1 MNLGAEAATRE
12 PALIHLPDRKY
23 HGGDWI
29 LSLPKLTIYNLLL
42 GFSTSFNAAC
52 RIALSFPWTWLSLW
66 WDKTREIHC
75 SLFVTHFP
83 LAALAACHNHCSFQ
97 GLGEQK
103 RSQQE
108 TPRCCQ
114 HTPIRQV
121 VKPSSLGGGRVIQDM
136 PLEPSASDF
145 SRNTLWKPP
154 EPQMGSLG
162 LALVGWVTLAPFFLQ
177 RFPAQER
184 VHHLPA
190 WITPSLLPETLM
202 GSGNQRAMSPAA
214 QLQMQHPKPA
224 KNA

>member
-114 HTPIRQV
+114 HTPHKTGGETI
-121 VKPSSLGGGRVIQDM
+121 KPWRRESDPGYALGAISLRLFQEHLVETPWATNGKPGAGFGGLSDSGSLLPSEI
-136 PLEPSASDF
+136 PCTGACAPSASLDHTF
-145 SRNTLWKPP
+145 PAPTDPHGLWKSKSN
-154 EPQMGSLG
+154 EPCC
-162 LALVGWVTLAPFFLQ
+162 T
-177 RFPAQER
+177 
-184 VHHLPA
+184 
-190 WITPSLLPETLM
+190 TP
-202 GSGNQRAMSPAA
+202 NAA
-214 QLQMQHPKPA
+214 SKTS
-224 KNA
+224 